1 MLYEEIM
8 EHAVA
13 TGIGMVSPVRIDEIN
28 ILQATYEHAHGNQ
41 SAEGKAG
48 CAFE

>member
-28 ILQATYEHAHGNQ
+28 ILQATYEPCAWQ
-41 SAEGKAG
+41 SVS
-48 CAFE
+48 